1 MYGYGGRDAF
11 GSVAMMKIKCP
22 AGSGCEYIHD
32 FEHTYTDFSPRFE
45 GVCPRCKGSFST
57 KVSRI
62 DKSKIVSR
70 EVESN
75 DS

>member
-11 GSVAMMKIKCP
+11 GSVVKMKIKCP
-22 AGSGCEYIHD
+22 TDNGCEYIHD
-32 FEHTYTDFSPRFE
+32 FEHMRTDFSPRFE
-45 GVCPRCKGSFST
+45 GKCPSCKGSFST

-70 EVESN
+70 EVEFN
-75 DS
+75 EG